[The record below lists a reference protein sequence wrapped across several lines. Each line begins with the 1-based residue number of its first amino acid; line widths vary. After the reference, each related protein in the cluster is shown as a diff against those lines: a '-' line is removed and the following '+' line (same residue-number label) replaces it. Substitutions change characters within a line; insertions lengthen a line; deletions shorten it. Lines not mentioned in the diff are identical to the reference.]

1 MDFKMFKCEFTH
13 PRTQHRGSRQRGV
26 QKFCEGGASSGVE
39 ALAQEACIRL
49 GTHLEAWWQEPVSLC
64 SPRTLLQPVGTIV
77 LIIFFSFRYLR
88 DFVCCLIFPFS
99 WLVLSLCLPSS
110 WLHSTG
116 ISWRG
121 SFTHTWCPLFF
132 FMSDVWCLRLSSR
145 SCSFIVTRCHSVLF
159 NSLAI
164 D

>member
-77 LIIFFSFRYLR
+77 LIIFLASDIWEILFVVLFFLFPGWCYLCVFLR
-88 DFVCCLIFPFS
+88 PGS
-99 WLVLSLCLPSS
+99 TALVSPGGEL
-110 WLHSTG
+110 LHT
-116 ISWRG
+116 
-121 SFTHTWCPLFF
+121 PDVLFF